1 MSEDLSGARPNSILI
16 VSELVAAYVSNN
28 HVAATDLPALIQSM
42 HEAVAGLTSGQ
53 EKQPAVEAE
62 EMPTAA
68 QIRRSVQ
75 HEGIVSFL
83 DGKSYKTLKRHLTT
97 YGLTPVTYRQRF
109 GLRDDYPMVAPS
121 YSERRSSLAKALG
134 LGVRNG
140 SGDRIEEV
148 ETPKKSRRAA

>member
-1 MSEDLSGARPNSILI
+1 MSEENPGLSPNSILI

-28 HVAATDLPALIQSM
+28 HVAAADLPGLIRTM
-42 HEAVAGLTSGQ
+42 HDAVAGLATGQ
-53 EKQPAVEAE
+53 QKAPVETE
-62 EMPTAA
+62 ELPTAA

-75 HEGIVSFL
+75 HEGIISFL

-97 YGLTPVTYRQRF
+97 YGLTPATYRQRF

-134 LGVRNG
+134 LGVRG
-140 SGDRIEEV
+140 GPAERDAE
-148 ETPKKSRRAA
+148 PKKARRAA

>member
-1 MSEDLSGARPNSILI
+1 MSEENPGLSPNSIII

-28 HVAATDLPALIQSM
+28 HVAAADLPGLIRTM
-42 HEAVAGLTSGQ
+42 HDAVAGLTTGQ
-53 EKQPAVEAE
+53 QKAPVETE
-62 EMPTAA
+62 ELPTAA

-75 HEGIVSFL
+75 HEGIISFL

-97 YGLTPVTYRQRF
+97 YGLTPATYRQRF

-134 LGVRNG
+134 LGVRG
-140 SGDRIEEV
+140 AAAEQDAE
-148 ETPKKSRRAA
+148 PKKARRAA

>member
-1 MSEDLSGARPNSILI
+1 MTEDNPGLGPNSIVI

-28 HVAATDLPALIQSM
+28 HVAAADLPALIRTM
-42 HEAVAGLTSGQ
+42 HEAVAGLAPGQ
-53 EKQPAVEAE
+53 EKAPVETE
-62 EMPTAA
+62 DMPTAA

-75 HEGIVSFL
+75 HEGIISFL

-97 YGLTPVTYRQRF
+97 YGLTPATYRQRF

-134 LGVRNG
+134 LGVRANVA
-140 SGDRIEEV
+140 D
-148 ETPKKSRRAA
+148 ETEAVAAPKKTRRAA